1 LLPTFIEA
9 VDLQVPTGRLEGHSL
24 MPIINNEIENNL
36 RNTVF
41 SELDYGCYPVSDKL
55 NINVNDARI
64 FMIRNHKWKYIYYK
78 GFDAQLFDLEN
89 DPNEFNDLGT
99 SSTHSDIRK
108 TMKDLLL
115 DRLISRKNRVT
126 QEDDVYAEM
135 KRDDNKKGIIIGRW

>member
-1 LLPTFIEA
+1 
-9 VDLQVPTGRLEGHSL
+9 
-24 MPIINNEIENNL
+24 MPSGAKQHFLKGNNNWFWWPL
-36 RNTVF
+36 FPLYPYGSRNTVF

-99 SSTHSDIRK
+99 SSTYSDIRK

-126 QEDDVYAEM
+126 QEDDVYAGM